1 MKKVLLTSTALAT
14 LLLAGGVSVS
24 AAVVTP
30 DSQEI
35 RVDVQFAENATFEFN
50 DGMTESATPIE
61 VTEDLINGTQEGTVT
76 IGGTLVNLTNATESV
91 TVTAQSALAGLE
103 VTEGTVT
110 IEANEIA
117 RTDKSETVNFNINRA
132 AAIASDDARV
142 ITVLA
147 QNTGDI
153 DSGET
158 F

>member
-61 VTEDLINGTQEGTVT
+61 VTEDLINGTQEGTVH
-76 IGGTLVNLTNATESV
+76 IGGTLVNLTNAAESV
-91 TVTAQSALAGLE
+91 TVTAQSALPGL
-103 VTEGTVT
+103 VVLDGTIT
-110 IEANEIA
+110 IAANEIA
-117 RTDKSETVNFNINRA
+117 RADDSKNVDFTINRE
-132 AAIASDDARV
+132 AAIASPEARV
-142 ITVLA
+142 ITVTA